1 MTALAQI
8 RPLAHLMLPM
18 LFALALVRPAH
29 AETLSMIWIDAA
41 TSQAYEVTA
50 PDESLLLTVKQQVM
64 SDIGLSV
71 LQSPLYAVEKKVVT
85 TTAVRGQYDPV
96 TGLPLVIT
104 TEEYLLLSESETLLD
119 QEIASGDT
127 LRLRQIAFP
136 EDPVAGSDTGDE
148 TAGDDVADGSAE
160 DADDAEPVK
169 SCHRRH
175 CDDKRHHHHHR
186 HGKHHKHGGKHRFG

>member
-8 RPLAHLMLPM
+8 RPLAHLMLPV

-29 AETLSMIWIDAA
+29 AETLSMIWVNAA

-50 PDESLLLTVKQQVM
+50 PDESPLLTVKQQVM

-119 QEIASGDT
+119 LEIASGDT

-136 EDPVAGSDTGDE
+136 EDPVAEDDTGGDTGDE
-148 TAGDDVADGSAE
+148 VADGSAE
-160 DADDAEPVK
+160 DADDVEPVK

-175 CDDKRHHHHHR
+175 CNDKRHHHHR

>member
-18 LFALALVRPAH
+18 LFALALVRPAQ
-29 AETLSMIWIDAA
+29 AEPLSMIWIHAA

-50 PDESLLLTVKQQVM
+50 PDTSQLLTVKQQVM

-85 TTAVRGQYDPV
+85 TTAVRGQFDPV
-96 TGLPLVIT
+96 TGLPVVIT
-104 TEEYLLLSESETLLD
+104 TEEYLLLSEAETLLGL
-119 QEIASGDT
+119 EIASGDT
-127 LRLRQIAFP
+127 LRLRQITFP
-136 EDPVAGSDTGDE
+136 EDPVAEDDTGDE
-148 TAGDDVADGSAE
+148 TSDEVADGSVA
-160 DADDAEPVK
+160 DADDAAPVK
-169 SCHRRH
+169 SCQRRH
-175 CDDKRHHHHHR
+175 CKHKRHHHHR